1 MLQFI
6 SCYLKPKNRFQD
18 NKFTIETWMLWV
30 TFFVRKII
38 SISSREENYDVF
50 DSQHS
55 GPQNKMRL
63 FVNLTPVSGLTAPNC
78 YWRILEF
85 FIPILESKLC
95 LGLGITSTIS
105 VEHLLWLSFSYFLS
119 PFSFP
124 NHLSLPQNFHTH
136 FVH

>member
-1 MLQFI
+1 M
-6 SCYLKPKNRFQD
+6 
-18 NKFTIETWMLWV
+18 

-55 GPQNKMRL
+55 GPQNKMRS
-63 FVNLTPVSGLTAPNC
+63 FVNFTPVSGLTAPKC

-85 FIPILESKLC
+85 FIPILESKLW

-105 VEHLLWLSFSYFLS
+105 VEHLLWLSFSYLS

-124 NHLSLPQNFHTH
+124 NHLSLPQNFHTD